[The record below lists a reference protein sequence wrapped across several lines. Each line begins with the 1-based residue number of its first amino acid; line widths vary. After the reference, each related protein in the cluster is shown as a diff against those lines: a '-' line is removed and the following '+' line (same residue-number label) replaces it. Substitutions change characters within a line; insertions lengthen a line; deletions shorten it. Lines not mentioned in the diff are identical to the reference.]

1 CSCLQ
6 SFTPNT
12 KCLLSDV
19 LSMLTGF
26 LPHGDVGRY
35 YLFLRSRYRQF
46 FRNMEN
52 SDDKKGSSISPRCRK
67 GDNSKKST
75 DEGTAESFELQTNA
89 MQHLARTSKGGHR
102 LRQQPTPSAINPDQ
116 HLWNPQDCLNKTSHL
131 QPSKTINTYQ
141 LQGSTATPETIAH
154 PHPRTL
160 TQQHI
165 RKLPN

>member
-1 CSCLQ
+1 MSLVRLKETCFCLRLSCLP

-46 FRNMEN
+46 LGIWRIAMTKKEAASRQGVERGTIPEN
-52 SDDKKGSSISPRCRK
+52 QQMKEQQNRLNFKQTPCSIWPGRRK
-67 GDNSKKST
+67 GD
-75 DEGTAESFELQTNA
+75 
-89 MQHLARTSKGGHR
+89 R
-102 LRQQPTPSAINPDQ
+102 LRPKPTPSAINPDQ

-131 QPSKTINTYQ
+131 QPS
-141 LQGSTATPETIAH
+141 
-154 PHPRTL
+154 
-160 TQQHI
+160 
-165 RKLPN
+165 